1 MEGRRERRKE
11 GEERRKIEK
20 TQRTSEKTQRTRISG
35 DAKSPK
41 TLEIIT
47 GEIYV

>member
-20 TQRTSEKTQRTRISG
+20 TQRTSEKLRISG